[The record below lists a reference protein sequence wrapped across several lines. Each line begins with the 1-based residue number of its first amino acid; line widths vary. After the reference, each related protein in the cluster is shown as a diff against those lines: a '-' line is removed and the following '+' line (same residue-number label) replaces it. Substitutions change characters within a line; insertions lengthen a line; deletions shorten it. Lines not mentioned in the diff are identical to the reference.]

1 MHMAGAV
8 GKSFLI
14 IEALVAAHGPVR
26 LSTLSEQLGLQKST
40 THRVLNDL
48 IELGYVEQES
58 ESGMYRP
65 SLRMWELG
73 QTIVSDLPIKQVAA
87 NSLFQLHAATGETV
101 SLIVRAGDDALYLDK
116 IISPRPVRFT
126 TRVGSRVPLPIPAGG
141 KAILAFSPDGDDVVR
156 ELADRRDPQY
166 PIELD
171 KVLRSLERTRSSGYA
186 MSSARQG
193 ARSIAAPVL
202 DRDRNPVGA
211 LSVSA
216 PTDRLDPT
224 VQQAV
229 IAEVVGTATHL
240 SESLGRL

>member
-1 MHMAGAV
+1 MAGAV
-8 GKSFLI
+8 GKSFLV

-26 LSTLSEQLGLQKST
+26 LSTLADQLDLQKST

-48 IELGYVEQES
+48 IELGYVVQDG

-73 QTIVSDLPIKQVAA
+73 QTVVADLPIKQVAA
-87 NSLFQLHAATGETV
+87 NSLFQLHANTGETV
-101 SLIVRAGDDALYLDK
+101 SLIIRSGDDALYLDK

-141 KAILAFSPDGDDVVR
+141 KAILAFSPDGDEVVR
-156 ELADRRDPQY
+156 ELADKRDPHY
-166 PIELD
+166 PIEVD
-171 KVLRSLERTRSSGYA
+171 KVLRSLDRTRGSGYA

-193 ARSIAAPVL
+193 ARSIAAAVL
-202 DRDRNPVGA
+202 DRNRKPVGA

-216 PTDRLDPT
+216 PTERLDRSA
-224 VQQAV
+224 QDAV
-229 IAEVVGTATHL
+229 IAEVVVTATHL